1 MIASYNWSG
10 FKKYI
15 GLAFVLAFKNVKVRY
30 KNSILGF
37 FWSLLN
43 PLIFLFIFVVVF
55 SNAFGSIQNYPLY
68 ALSGIIFWIFFS
80 TTTTQILY
88 SVMESAAILKCIRIP
103 TIIFP
108 ISTLLASLINLLF
121 SFIPF
126 SIIIL
131 FLGFKAGFV
140 TLFLLPMLMNFTLFI
155 FGFSLVLCAFH
166 VYFRDVGLLWS
177 SLIPAFFYITPIV
190 YPLSIIPLKFQWILK
205 LNPLLYYIESFKD
218 ILYGNVLPPL
228 NYILITTGL
237 ALIFLVTGLFVF
249 YKLEKGFIS
258 NY

>member
-1 MIASYNWSG
+1 MFTNYYWAG

-15 GLAFVLAFKNVKVRY
+15 ELAFVLAVKNVKVRY

-55 SNAFGSIQNYPLY
+55 SRAFGSIENYPLY

-88 SVMESAAILKCIRIP
+88 SVMESAAILKCIKIP

-108 ISTLLASLINLLF
+108 ISSLLASLINLLL

-126 SIIIL
+126 ALIIFL
-131 FLGFKAGFV
+131 LGFKASIV
-140 TLFLLPMLMNFTLFI
+140 TLFLIPILFAYALFI
-155 FGFSLVLCAFH
+155 FGISLVLCAFN
-166 VYFRDVGLLWS
+166 VYFRDVGLLWT
-177 SLIPAFFYITPIV
+177 SLIPAFFYLTPIV
-190 YPLSIIPLKFQWILK
+190 YPLEIIPIRFQWIIK
-205 LNPLLYYIESFKD
+205 LNPLLYYIESFKLVIYSD
-218 ILYGNVLPPL
+218 SLPPL
-228 NYILITTGL
+228 TYIAIISFLS
-237 ALIFLVTGLFVF
+237 IFLLILGLWAF
-249 YKLEKGFIS
+249 YKLERGFIS
-258 NY
+258 NF